1 MNKTTVAV
9 IFGSRSSEH
18 DVSLVSASNVI
29 ANINTDIYDIVLI
42 GITKEGRW
50 LLADSIESVENGTWV
65 NSTVHAIVSPD
76 ANDHGLILMKDG
88 QITKKRIDVA
98 FPILHGMYGE
108 SSCEHI

>member
-42 GITKEGRW
+42 GITKEGKW
-50 LLADSIESVENGTWV
+50 LAENCYKFGFIIRYPKNKTEITGISWEPWHIRYV
-65 NSTVHAIVSPD
+65 GRYHA
-76 ANDHGLILMKDG
+76 
-88 QITKKRIDVA
+88 TK
-98 FPILHGMYGE
+98 MYELDMCLEEYLVYIGKN
-108 SSCEHI
+108 